1 MKDRFITAI
10 EVATYALVL
19 ALPLALLAVNI
30 IGNAGGAR

>member
-19 ALPLALLAVNI
+19 ALPLALLAVNLI
-30 IGNAGGAR
+30 GGAR

>member
-19 ALPLALLAVNI
+19 ALPIVLLAANLI
-30 IGNAGGAR
+30 GGAR